1 VAKTEQSPESAS
13 VCEGLPETLPF
24 VSRQLTGLGA
34 SPWLSETEEA
44 WLLRAVES
52 NMRKARCRKAY
63 MRSQYC
69 KTNLDQPPKFCVYL
83 FRELYWIT

>member
-1 VAKTEQSPESAS
+1 M
-13 VCEGLPETLPF
+13 CEGLPETLPF